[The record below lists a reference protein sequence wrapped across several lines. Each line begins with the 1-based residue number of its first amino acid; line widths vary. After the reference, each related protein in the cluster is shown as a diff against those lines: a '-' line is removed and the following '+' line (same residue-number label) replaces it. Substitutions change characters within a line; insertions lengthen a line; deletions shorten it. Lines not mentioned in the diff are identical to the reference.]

1 MAKLLLI
8 LIIGLIFEA
17 VGVVSLKMGITQ
29 LGEMKQVSVA
39 ELTRVITAG
48 ATNAYVLL
56 GVLCEALF
64 FASLLILL
72 AKSDVSL
79 LWPLTGLSFVFATFA
94 AMWFLHEQVSLIR
107 WVGVVCI
114 MIGAGLITYSEH
126 AKPKL
131 PTMSPPGTQL
141 AVPKGTPVR

>member
-17 VGVVSLKMGITQ
+17 VGVVSLKKGIMQ
-29 LGEMKQVSVA
+29 LGDMKQVSVA
-39 ELTRVITAG
+39 ELTRVVTAG
-48 ATNAYVLL
+48 ATNAYILL

-72 AKSDVSL
+72 ARSDISL

-94 AMWFLHEQVSLIR
+94 AMWFLHEQVSPIR
-107 WVGVVCI
+107 WAGVVCI

-131 PTMSPPGTQL
+131 SSASPPAAQL
-141 AVPKGTPVR
+141 EAPKETPVR

>member
-1 MAKLLLI
+1 MAKLFLI

-29 LGEMKQVSVA
+29 LGEMKQISVA

-131 PTMSPPGTQL
+131 STTSPPGTQL
-141 AVPKGTPVR
+141 EAPKGTPVR